1 MLHIIIKLVLASILF
16 GISTFINSQ
25 LAPIMDKWTYR
36 LTTSLYTVTIS
47 ILYLLIAN
55 RSILTDYFKNLGSLT
70 IQQNILFAVQVIAQS
85 IIGLLLIAIAYKEN
99 SLLSKPINI
108 GILSSILSLSFVI
121 TFIINIIFNLYHKKP
136 LNINKGEMIGSLII
150 VIGIL
155 TIAFTTEK

>member
-1 MLHIIIKLVLASILF
+1 
-16 GISTFINSQ
+16 
-25 LAPIMDKWTYR
+25 MDKWTYR

-70 IQQNILFAVQVIAQS
+70 IQQNILFTVKVIAQS

-108 GILSSILSLSFVI
+108 GILSSILSLSLVI
-121 TFIINIIFNLYHKKP
+121 IFTIDIVFNLYYK
-136 LNINKGEMIGSLII
+136 LL
-150 VIGIL
+150 
-155 TIAFTTEK
+155 

>member
-1 MLHIIIKLVLASILF
+1 
-16 GISTFINSQ
+16 
-25 LAPIMDKWTYR
+25 MDKWTYR
-36 LTTSLYTVTIS
+36 LTTGLYTVTIS
-47 ILYLLIAN
+47 VLYLLIAN
-55 RSILTDYFKNLGSLT
+55 RSILTDYFTPLGSLT

-108 GILSSILSLSFVI
+108 GILSSILSFVI
-121 TFIINIIFNLYHKKP
+121 TFIINIVFNLYHKKP